1 MKNLVLLFLL
11 LSFTSCAG
19 KSKTKFNIEA
29 RTYQQETRDFTKSD
43 SLLVNIQRK
52 INNAFIQSLI
62 SKDNK
67 PLLELTNEL
76 EELNKSKKQ
85 NIILYWRSY
94 LQFYYSIFYLEKGDK
109 ESSEK
114 EIDKGIGWLNFIKNK
129 NSEDYALLSRLQGFG
144 IQFKGMKA
152 MFFAKDIERNAKKA
166 IAMDSTNLR
175 GYYVFA
181 SNYFYTPEKYG
192 GGQDAEKY
200 LIKAISLP
208 DQKIKN
214 DYLPSWGK
222 EESYEMLIKLYIK
235 KEKWVLAKKYF
246 QEGIKEYPES
256 YTINQ
261 LASKLVGK

>member
-1 MKNLVLLFLL
+1 
-11 LSFTSCAG
+11 
-19 KSKTKFNIEA
+19 
-29 RTYQQETRDFTKSD
+29 
-43 SLLVNIQRK
+43 
-52 INNAFIQSLI
+52 
-62 SKDNK
+62 
-67 PLLELTNEL
+67 
-76 EELNKSKKQ
+76 
-85 NIILYWRSY
+85 
-94 LQFYYSIFYLEKGDK
+94 
-109 ESSEK
+109 
-114 EIDKGIGWLNFIKNK
+114 
-129 NSEDYALLSRLQGFG
+129 
-144 IQFKGMKA
+144 
-152 MFFAKDIERNAKKA
+152 
-166 IAMDSTNLR
+166 MDSTNLR

-181 SNYFYTPEKYG
+181 SNDFYTPEKYG

-246 QEGIKEYPES
+246 QEGNKEYPES